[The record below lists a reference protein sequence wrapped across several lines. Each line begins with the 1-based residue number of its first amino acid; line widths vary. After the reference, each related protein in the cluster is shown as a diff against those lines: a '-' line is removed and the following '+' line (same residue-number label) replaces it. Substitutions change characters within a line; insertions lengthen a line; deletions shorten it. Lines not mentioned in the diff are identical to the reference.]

1 MDGPE
6 GLEFESNFASLLQ
19 TTLDFGNSGKTKFDM
34 DWYLKSLKLVFG
46 DTEQDLETAVKF
58 FNGVASKMSM
68 KYKSMDIDEKNVSTL
83 VRAAKKKEEDLS
95 EPDKDLLYELYGATG
110 NRREL
115 IEYFVEKFGPYVAEM
130 NNNVSLKYAVT
141 TWNK

>member
-34 DWYLKSLKLVFG
+34 DWYLQSLKLVFG
-46 DTEQDLETAVKF
+46 DKQEDLETAVKF
-58 FNGVASKMSM
+58 FQEVASKMSM

-83 VRAAKKKEEDLS
+83 VRAARKEKDKLS
-95 EPDKDLLYELYGATG
+95 DSDKELLYELYGSTG

-115 IEYFVEKFGPYVAEM
+115 IEYFVEKFGQYVAEM
-130 NNNVSLKYAVT
+130 NNNVSLRYTVT